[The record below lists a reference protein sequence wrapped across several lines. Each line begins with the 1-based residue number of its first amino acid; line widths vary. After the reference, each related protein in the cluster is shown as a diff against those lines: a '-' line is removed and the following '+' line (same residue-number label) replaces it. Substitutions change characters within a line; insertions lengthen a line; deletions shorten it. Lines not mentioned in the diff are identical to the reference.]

1 MAHSPLF
8 KVEKI
13 NNSAW
18 GVYKRDCG
26 SEGGWVLLKAHRN
39 EEDAENYLS
48 TLLGL
53 YKWKF
58 GKQKVDET
66 YSFED
71 CVDDW
76 IVTNGAWKV

>member
-1 MAHSPLF
+1 MAHTPLF

-18 GVYKRDCG
+18 GVYKRDFG

-53 YKWKF
+53 YK
-58 GKQKVDET
+58 
-66 YSFED
+66 
-71 CVDDW
+71 
-76 IVTNGAWKV
+76 